1 MTILEMSVGGALL
14 IAAILVLR
22 RIALYR
28 LPKWSFLLLWVVAL
42 FRLLIPFSVPSQF
55 SIYTGVAWIA
65 QMVEKEE
72 TSTEPAGE
80 QPTVMF
86 SPATVPG
93 TFREDAWL
101 PSTAPAAPSPEK
113 ESVSPLTAVYLLGGA
128 LCGLYFLIAY
138 GVGIRRFSWA
148 EPTDSDFLNQWQE
161 EHPTLLP
168 VTIKTCDAICSPMAY
183 GLLRPVVLLPEST
196 DWSDEDQLTYVLTH
210 EYVHIRRGDL
220 GWKLLLTAAL
230 CLHWFNPLVW
240 LMYIRAN
247 QDLELACDE
256 AVVRILGLD
265 NRKNYAYALIAAAE
279 SAFSPLCITYAT
291 QNHMEERIR
300 AIMKMKKKSTAVII
314 CAAMLVAGISA
325 VFATSPAPASKN
337 IEDLPPAVMTDQ
349 TVKPAPAP
357 APMEQDTPQN
367 APSAPDASA
376 AHQSAPTV
384 PDTSIVSQTI
394 PSTPEQNMESV
405 QQLVEPVT
413 DKNESQQTAP
423 AGTIATTLVDRWGVP
438 ADPIPDGTEIPVANR
453 ADAEALSE
461 YLHQARGL
469 TDVGYITYGNG
480 TISVIIY
487 NTDTKVDSNTYPVNS
502 KGQTYGDGTIV
513 HPNKNPD
520 LINVPYME
528 DGEHKLLGIA
538 CYVRSEDLKYYRYP
552 NEINN
557 PDDAMNYM
565 AWVSKLPYSVT
576 LPCYDKEGNSLG
588 TTEVVLNDDARDRSP
603 EEIELS
609 LKTIEDQLRRNM
621 GLSEEEISKE
631 LENYKQSRGWN

>member
-65 QMVEKEE
+65 QMVEREE
-72 TSTEPAGE
+72 TPTEPAGE
-80 QPTVMF
+80 QPTAMF

-93 TFREDAWL
+93 TFREDTWM
-101 PSTAPAAPSPEK
+101 PSAAPAVPSPEK
-113 ESVSPLTAVYLLGGA
+113 GAVSPLTAVYLLGGA

-314 CAAMLVAGISA
+314 CAAMLVAGVSA

-349 TVKPAPAP
+349 TVKPATTPAP
-357 APMEQDTPQN
+357 APVEQDVPQNTPSAPDTSTVKQDVPQN
-367 APSAPDASA
+367 APS
-376 AHQSAPTV
+376 V
-384 PDTSIVSQTI
+384 PDTSTVPQTAPVI
-394 PSTPEQNMESV
+394 PEQDSESV
-405 QQLVEPVT
+405 QQPVDTSVEPV
-413 DKNESQQTAP
+413 
-423 AGTIATTLVDRWGVP
+423 VDTV
-438 ADPIPDGTEIPVANR
+438 DG
-453 ADAEALSE
+453 
-461 YLHQARGL
+461 
-469 TDVGYITYGNG
+469 
-480 TISVIIY
+480 
-487 NTDTKVDSNTYPVNS
+487 
-502 KGQTYGDGTIV
+502 
-513 HPNKNPD
+513 
-520 LINVPYME
+520 
-528 DGEHKLLGIA
+528 
-538 CYVRSEDLKYYRYP
+538 
-552 NEINN
+552 
-557 PDDAMNYM
+557 
-565 AWVSKLPYSVT
+565 
-576 LPCYDKEGNSLG
+576 
-588 TTEVVLNDDARDRSP
+588 
-603 EEIELS
+603 
-609 LKTIEDQLRRNM
+609 
-621 GLSEEEISKE
+621 EISKE
-631 LENYKQSRGWN
+631 WGLEETRAYIAGQFADDDEIQESNFATPEEIREYEQRAIEKYTDNGEFKKTADGKTYAPSGVMHMVGKVPDLIGVIGNNGNHGYITKEDWNPILYRCKTQAEVDEFCDFLQIHVDYNVPVYDLDGNIIDEMTFYNSY